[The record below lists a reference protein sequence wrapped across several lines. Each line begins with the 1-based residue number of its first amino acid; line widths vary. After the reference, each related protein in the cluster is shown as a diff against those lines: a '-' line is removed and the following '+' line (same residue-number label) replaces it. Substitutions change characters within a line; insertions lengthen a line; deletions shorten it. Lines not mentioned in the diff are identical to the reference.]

1 MIVQAQEPP
10 LEDKGPDAF
19 DTSNL
24 VMTFLNNLGVR
35 KILHSFRLVLEG
47 KSRVIKLRVL
57 GKIFSKQFCF
67 IRCRRQH
74 HRIINYRKYSIFTF
88 VENTT
93 SNSLKVTRA
102 RFLESDGLF
111 CFIKQVSH
119 LQETFCND
127 Y

>member
-1 MIVQAQEPP
+1 MNVQAQEPS

-35 KILHSFRLVLEG
+35 KILYSFRLVVEG
-47 KSRVIKLRVL
+47 KSRVTKLRVL

-67 IRCRRQH
+67 IRCSRQH